1 MMKMV
6 KAFSFESNSNQ
17 WNQYRDDDDD
27 DDDDD
32 DVDRLFTCNF
42 GYKREKERERKNI
55 WNANIICRTEV
66 YWISIRKSVKKG
78 DGQDNLASS
87 FVFFMIHDDIHSC
100 YIHVN
105 MVKSNML
112 VKTIIIYVRMYMH
125 VYFDDK
131 IKSRS
136 RYWGWWL
143 RVMRVMK

>member
-27 DDDDD
+27 DDDD
-32 DVDRLFTCNF
+32 VDRLFTCNF
-42 GYKREKERERKNI
+42 GLTREKKRERKNI

-87 FVFFMIHDDIHSC
+87 FVFFHDPRRYSFMLHSC
-100 YIHVN
+100 
-105 MVKSNML
+105 
-112 VKTIIIYVRMYMH
+112 
-125 VYFDDK
+125 
-131 IKSRS
+131 
-136 RYWGWWL
+136 
-143 RVMRVMK
+143 

>member
-6 KAFSFESNSNQ
+6 KVFSFESNSNQ

-27 DDDDD
+27 DDD
-32 DVDRLFTCNF
+32 VDRLFTCNF
-42 GYKREKERERKNI
+42 GLTRERKNI

-136 RYWGWWL
+136 RYLEGDGWEWWEWWNK
-143 RVMRVMK
+143 RR